1 MGLFSWDSQ
10 SVTSISKSTFN
21 TVAARHKTVTEPLFF
36 PIRSFDLN
44 QISPNHIATP
54 RKTHR
59 HDPIFDSAKTKK
71 VNIYNFSATTKQ

>member
-36 PIRSFDLN
+36 PDSIIRS
-44 QISPNHIATP
+44 QPN
-54 RKTHR
+54 KSESHR
-59 HDPIFDSAKTKK
+59 H
-71 VNIYNFSATTKQ
+71 AT